1 MAFKRYY
8 EYEDAV
14 ETFERSQKNLAIMQ
28 MISRYLEQ
36 RGYDMSG
43 TSIEHHCIG
52 WVLILARNS
61 ANNNPLVYASYAR
74 CLNTIRIQDSVG
86 RQEDV
91 MLNEGI
97 ETISGHIIDIC
108 QRWRHFPAWGK
119 GIGNLDRK
127 PKK

>member
-14 ETFERSQKNLAIMQ
+14 ETFEQRQKNLAIME

-36 RGYDMSG
+36 QGYDMSE
-43 TSIEHHCIG
+43 TSIEHSCVG
-52 WVLILARNS
+52 WVLVLAKHANS
-61 ANNNPLVYASYAR
+61 DPLVYASYW
-74 CLNTIRIQDSVG
+74 NIMDSIRIQDSIG
-86 RQEDV
+86 RQKSV
-91 MLNEGI
+91 TLHKGI
-97 ETISGHIIDIC
+97 ETIAEHIIDEC
-108 QRWRHFPAWGK
+108 RKWKHFPAWGK

>member
-36 RGYDMSG
+36 QGYNMSE

-52 WVLILARNS
+52 WVLVLAKHANSGDPILF
-61 ANNNPLVYASYAR
+61 VSYRRIMDAI
-74 CLNTIRIQDSVG
+74 NIQDHIG
-86 RQEDV
+86 CQDTV
-91 MLNEGI
+91 MLNKGI
-97 ETISGHIIDIC
+97 ETIAEHIIDEC
-108 QRWRHFPAWGK
+108 RRWEHFPAWGK
-119 GIGNLDRK
+119 GVGNLDRK